1 MRKALVVGINNYSN
15 APLKGCVNDANAI
28 ANVLRT
34 HGDGSPN
41 FSVRLLTSP
50 GSTIDRVSLR
60 KSIDTL
66 FVGKCDIAL
75 LYFSGHGFIK
85 SMGGY
90 LVTTDAKQ
98 YDEGV
103 SMDDILTLAN
113 QSKVNDKVIILDCCH
128 SGAAGTP
135 SITGS
140 NAALLSEGL
149 SVLTASRDSESAM
162 EINGSGVFTSLV
174 VDALKG
180 GAADLRGN
188 ITPGSIYAYVDE
200 ALGAWDQRPIF
211 KTNITR
217 FTSLRTI
224 NPQVPLEILRK
235 IIEYFPSPQK
245 EYRLDPSYEDTNTK
259 TVEHDVIEPYA
270 KAENVAVF
278 KNLQKLESVGLVVP
292 VDEEHMYFAAMHS
305 KSCRLT
311 ALGYQYWRLVNEKK
325 I

>member
-1 MRKALVVGINNYSN
+1 MRKAFVVGINNYSN
-15 APLKGCVNDANAI
+15 APLNGCVNDANAI
-28 ANVLRT
+28 ASVLRT
-34 HGDGSPN
+34 NGDGSPN
-41 FSVRLLTSP
+41 FNVRLLTSP
-50 GSTIDRVSLR
+50 SSTIDRVALR
-60 KSIDTL
+60 KNIEAL
-66 FVGKCDIAL
+66 FAGKNEMAL

-85 SMGGY
+85 STGGY
-90 LVTTDAKQ
+90 LVTIDAKQ
-98 YDEGV
+98 YDEGI
-103 SMDDILTLAN
+103 SMDDILNIAN
-113 QSKVNDKVIILDCCH
+113 QSEVKNKVIVLDCCH
-128 SGAAGTP
+128 SGALGSP

-140 NAALLSEGL
+140 AIAQLSEGL

-211 KTNITR
+211 KTNVTR

-224 NPQVPLEILRK
+224 IPKVPLETLRR
-235 IIEYFPSPQK
+235 ITEYFPGPGD
-245 EYRLDPSYEDTNTK
+245 EHRLDPSYEFTEKDRAN
-259 TVEHDVIEPYA
+259 EQ
-270 KAENVAVF
+270 NVKIF
-278 KNLQKLESVGLVVP
+278 KDLQKFESVGLVVP

>member
-1 MRKALVVGINNYSN
+1 MRKALVVGIDNYSN
-15 APLKGCVNDANAI
+15 VPLSGCVNDANAI

-34 HGDGSPN
+34 NGDGSIN

-50 GSTIDRVSLR
+50 STTIDKVSLR
-60 KSIDTL
+60 KNIEIL
-66 FVGKCDIAL
+66 FAGKCNIAL

-85 SMGGY
+85 STGGY

-103 SMDDILTLAN
+103 SMDEILTLAN
-113 QSKVNDKVIILDCCH
+113 ESKIEDKVIILDCCH

-135 SITGS
+135 RIVG
-140 NAALLSEGL
+140 NNIALLSEGL
-149 SVLTASRDSESAM
+149 SVLTASRDSESAL
-162 EINGSGVFTSLV
+162 EVNGSGVFTSLV

-224 NPQVPLEILRK
+224 NPQVSLETLRK
-235 IIEYFPSPQK
+235 IIEYFPSPK
-245 EYRLDPSYEDTNTK
+245 VEYQLDPSYEYTNTK
-259 TVEHDVIEPYA
+259 IVEHNVIEPYA
-270 KAENVAVF
+270 KVENVTIF

-292 VDEEHMYFAAMHS
+292 VGEEHMYFAAMHH